1 MKLNLPGH
9 ALGLALCALSHA
21 AGAQGHAH
29 QHGGLRLDV
38 AAEAGNLSLLL
49 QSPLDNLLG
58 FERAPRTDAERRMTE
73 AALARLK
80 AADTLFKIDPAAGCK
95 LAQVT
100 LESAALGL
108 GQADAKAGAGHADID
123 ASFEFKCSGDSAYI
137 DVELFAAYPRMQTI
151 DVQLATPRG
160 QFRRTLKRQSTSPS
174 TPTSTPT
181 STPPSTRLSL
191 RP

>member
-38 AAEAGNLSLLL
+38 AAEAGSLSLLL
-49 QSPLDNLLG
+49 QSP
-58 FERAPRTDAERRMTE
+58 
-73 AALARLK
+73 LARLK

-174 TPTSTPT
+174 TSPSTPTSTPT
-181 STPPSTRLSL
+181 STPPSTTLKITS
-191 RP
+191 RPGKRYFASA